1 MTSTVTDYS
10 SLIDTTFPI
19 PGADN
24 DTQGFRNNFGNIKIA
39 LDSAA
44 AEINDLQVIQSSLV
58 ALTSDAPS
66 DVYGVSG
73 NLRGQIYA
81 DDSTVAIAYD
91 NYTSTSTAIW
101 NIIDTVRASKALQ
114 WRSSAPATSTGTNGD
129 VQGMVYASTN
139 TLYICFQDHD
149 SSTTTNIWSKVA
161 MTGGTW

>member
-10 SLIDTTFPI
+10 SLIDTTYPI

-44 AEINDLQVIQSSLV
+44 SEISDLQVIQSALV
-58 ALTSDAPS
+58 SIKSDAPS
-66 DVYGVSG
+66 TVYGTSG
-73 NLRGQIYA
+73 DIRGQIYA
-81 DDSTVAIAYD
+81 SSTTVAIAYND
-91 NYTSTSTAIW
+91 YTSTATAIW
-101 NIIDTVRASKALQ
+101 NIIDTVKAGKALQ
-114 WRSSAPATSTGTNGD
+114 WKSSAPAASTGTSGD

-139 TLYICFQDHD
+139 TLYVCFQNYVN
-149 SSTTTNIWSKVA
+149 TTTNIWSKVA